1 IERSSNIFF
10 YKMGISLGIDKMYQY
25 ASALGIGHKTGIQL
39 SNEVPGLMPNS
50 EWKKQQYGE
59 EWQPG
64 ENLSNAIGQGFVLTT
79 PLQMV
84 LAFNAIGT
92 EGKLYKPFI
101 VKQLTDHKN
110 QIIKEFSS
118 EMVKDLS
125 QVDENGFFIDKEN
138 FKIVK
143 EGMRRVANGEHGTAR
158 WYKIPGIEIAGKT
171 GTAQV
176 RSFTAD
182 QIYEKCDERPI
193 EERHHGWF
201 VGFAPAEY
209 PEITVAVLAEHA
221 CHGSTGG
228 APVVR
233 DVIKAYFEK
242 YHPEKLKDKK
252 SKT

>member
-1 IERSSNIFF
+1 
-10 YKMGISLGIDKMYQY
+10 MGIALGIDNMYKY
-25 ASALGIGHKTGIQL
+25 ATAFGIGSKTGINI

-50 EWKKQQYGE
+50 EWKKRQYGE

-79 PLQMV
+79 PLQMA

-92 EGKLYKPFI
+92 EGKLYRPFL
-101 VKQLTDHKN
+101 VKKLSDHKDN
-110 QIIKEFSS
+110 VIEEF
-118 EMVKDLS
+118 EPKLVRDIS
-125 QVDENGFFIDKEN
+125 QPDENNFFISKKN

-143 EGMRRVANGEHGTAR
+143 EGMRLVGNGERGTAR
-158 WYKIPGIEIAGKT
+158 WYQVPGIEIAGKT

-176 RSFTAD
+176 RSFSAD
-182 QIYEKCDERPI
+182 QIYEKCNQRPI
-193 EERHHGWF
+193 DERHHGWYI
-201 VGFAPAEY
+201 GFAPAHY

-221 CHGSTGG
+221 CAGSSGG

-242 YHPEKLKDKK
+242 YHPEMLKTKNKK
-252 SKT
+252 KPT